1 MVDFQVLKAQ
11 DAKLHDS
18 NNEGGEE
25 RTMEPGDRSI
35 AATEHLPADS
45 KQGECIDNEQL
56 PTSEQQHDEQ
66 EPIKEDVPMK
76 DCTAT
81 IKVLEKATSQQ
92 KTDKTISH
100 YAFLYENVGSS
111 RSAQAHGYRRKG

>member
-1 MVDFQVLKAQ
+1 MLQAQ

-18 NNEGGEE
+18 TNEGGEE
-25 RTMEPGDRSI
+25 RT
-35 AATEHLPADS
+35 TEQSPAGSEQRD
-45 KQGECIDNEQL
+45 CVDNEQL

-66 EPIKEDVPMK
+66 VPIKE

-92 KTDKTISH
+92 K
-100 YAFLYENVGSS
+100 N
-111 RSAQAHGYRRKG
+111 R

>member
-1 MVDFQVLKAQ
+1 MLQAQ

-18 NNEGGEE
+18 TNEGGEE

-35 AATEHLPADS
+35 AATEQSPAGS
-45 KQGECIDNEQL
+45 EQGDCVDNEQL
-56 PTSEQQHDEQ
+56 QTSEQQHDEQ
-66 EPIKEDVPMK
+66 VPIKED
-76 DCTAT
+76 CIAT

-111 RSAQAHGYRRKG
+111 RSGQAHGYRRKG